1 MKNLIAC
8 CLLLVSFT
16 CLAGETEYRPGGQK
30 FDRVWQA
37 FYVDADHE
45 PEIAVP
51 LVKAGRP
58 MTLHICAAVTHPDM
72 KRRRYA
78 IDALGL
84 IGDKRA
90 LPVLETI
97 LKNRDEID
105 YFRGD
110 ALEAIYRLDRKL
122 AVQYAGQYRHDND
135 YLNMIADEVTRHPGR
150 LSK

>member
-1 MKNLIAC
+1 MKKLIAGV
-8 CLLLVSFT
+8 LLVLVSFT
-16 CLAGETEYRPGGQK
+16 SLAGETEYRPGGRK

-58 MTLHICAAVTHPDM
+58 MTLSICEAVAHPDM

-78 IDALGL
+78 IDALGR

-90 LPVLETI
+90 LPVLEAI
-97 LKNRDEID
+97 LNNRDEID

-110 ALEAIYRLDRKL
+110 ALEAIYRLNPKL
-122 AVQYAGQYRHDND
+122 AVQYARQYRHDND
-135 YLNMIADEVTRHPGR
+135 YLKMIADEVNGPV
-150 LSK
+150 SQ